1 MIAPRYA
8 IALGLAAALLA
19 VAIGARS
26 LESRRAALA
35 ERESLAADAA
45 RDVATVL
52 ELRGKRERAS
62 LRERPRQDLIAR
74 VRTVM
79 RETSLAEAAF
89 AGIQSEGDAPAGEGA
104 AGEAAGFR
112 AQSMRLSLHGVALAE
127 LGRFLARWRES
138 QPLWTPTSIELLPVA
153 ARPGRQSKEEDAAV
167 ERFDS
172 TIVLASVY
180 VAPARREPSA
190 GGSR

>member
-8 IALGLAAALLA
+8 IMLGLAATLLA
-19 VAIGARS
+19 VAVGARS
-26 LESRRAALA
+26 LESRRAELA

-45 RDVATVL
+45 QDVRTVL

-74 VRTVM
+74 VRATM
-79 RETSLAEAAF
+79 KETSLADSAF
-89 AGIQSEGDAPAGEGA
+89 AGIQAEGDGPVGERSPGDA
-104 AGEAAGFR
+104 AEFR
-112 AQSMRLSLHGVALAE
+112 AQSMRLSLRGVALAD

-153 ARPGRQSKEEDAAV
+153 ATQGKRKEEVGSA

-172 TIVLASVY
+172 TIVLVSVY
-180 VAPARREPSA
+180 VAHAAAKGTSQ
-190 GGSR
+190 